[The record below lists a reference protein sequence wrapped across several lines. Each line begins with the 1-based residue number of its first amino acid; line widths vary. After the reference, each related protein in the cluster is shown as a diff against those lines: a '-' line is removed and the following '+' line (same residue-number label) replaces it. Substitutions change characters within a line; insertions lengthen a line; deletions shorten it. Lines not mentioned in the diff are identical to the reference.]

1 MVLKGTAQT
10 GTNSQIMAPPP
21 PPSPANN
28 PPLPLPPVLRRL
40 LHSFFASGNW
50 FDFAGR
56 SKLGRHTSTEPVCNS
71 NCLCFQFQSHPLAI
85 RTPSSVNSAGVSPLC
100 NCIVTI
106 PIPIS
111 KNTFLQQK
119 TFSIQIAD
127 SCNSLFWVLIGE
139 QKKKQPLQSNPTS
152 ILGNNHF
159 RFRKYLFPFWEIP
172 ISLLGNPYFTLG
184 STLFPFWEIP
194 ASALG
199 NTCFQCLSRVKPDEN
214 KTWTAFFYLHLR
226 QSLTKAR
233 DNASCQHF
241 FHVGN
246 VSGLAVPL
254 CKGPLQ
260 VPLRSLQWDPAP
272 RLHRRNM
279 TCLQT
284 VS

>member
-10 GTNSQIMAPPP
+10 GTNSQMAPPR
-21 PPSPANN
+21 PPSPTITTTSTSTCASATFTFFFRVRQLIWFCRKVEIRTSHVNWARLQFQLSLFTIPITPSCNWNAIFREFCWGFTALQLHRNN
-28 PPLPLPPVLRRL
+28 SNSNFKKHVSSTKNFLNSNRRL
-40 LHSFFASGNW
+40 LQFTL
-50 FDFAGR
+50 
-56 SKLGRHTSTEPVCNS
+56 LGVDWWAER
-71 NCLCFQFQSHPLAI
+71 
-85 RTPSSVNSAGVSPLC
+85 
-100 NCIVTI
+100 
-106 PIPIS
+106 
-111 KNTFLQQK
+111 
-119 TFSIQIAD
+119 
-127 SCNSLFWVLIGE
+127 
-139 QKKKQPLQSNPTS
+139 KQPLQSNPTS
-152 ILGNNHF
+152 ILGNTHF
-159 RFRKYLFPFWEIP
+159 CFRKYLFPFWEIP

-199 NTCFQCLSRVKPDEN
+199 NTCFQCLSRVKPDKN

-233 DNASCQHF
+233 DNASCQRF

-246 VSGLAVPL
+246 VSGLAVAL